1 MSRIFWDTNLFVYL
15 LEGGGEAAERVASLR
30 NRMIERK
37 DELVTSALTLGE
49 VLVKPMEAG
58 DQTLVRDYE
67 QAITTGATVVPFDH
81 ATAGLFAAI
90 RRDRSIRPP
99 DAIQLACASAARVDM
114 FITNDERLSR
124 KVVPGIHFIQSLA
137 MAAI

>member
-1 MSRIFWDTNLFVYL
+1 M
-15 LEGGGEAAERVASLR
+15 
-30 NRMIERK
+30 
-37 DELVTSALTLGE
+37 
-49 VLVKPMEAG
+49 
-58 DQTLVRDYE
+58 
-67 QAITTGATVVPFDH
+67 VPFDH

-99 DAIQLACASAARVDM
+99 DALQLACASAARVDM